1 MDGKTLRGS
10 HARGA
15 APPHLL
21 SAILHQDAVV
31 VAQAAVP
38 ATTNEIP
45 ALPALLAP
53 LPLAGTVVTAD
64 ALHTQAETARFLVE
78 AKHADYVF
86 TVKGNQP
93 ALRDDIAALR
103 LDAFPPGGHDDR

>member
-1 MDGKTLRGS
+1 
-10 HARGA
+10 
-15 APPHLL
+15 L

-45 ALPALLAP
+45 TLPALLEP
-53 LPLAGTVVTAD
+53 LPLAGAVVTAD
-64 ALHTQAETARFLVE
+64 ALHTQVETACFLVE

-86 TVKGNQP
+86 TVKDNQP
-93 ALRDDIAALR
+93 TLRDDIATLQ
-103 LDAFPPGGHDDR
+103 LDAFPPAGHDV

>member
-1 MDGKTLRGS
+1 MDGKTLRGG

-53 LPLAGTVVTAD
+53 LPLAGVVVTAD

-86 TVKGNQP
+86 TVKENQP
-93 ALRDDIAALR
+93 TLRDDIAALR
-103 LDAFPPGGHDDR
+103 LDAFPPAGHHD

>member
-1 MDGKTLRGS
+1 M
-10 HARGA
+10 
-15 APPHLL
+15 
-21 SAILHQDAVV
+21 

-45 ALPALLAP
+45 VLPALLAP

-64 ALHTQAETARFLVE
+64 ALHTQTDTARFLVE

-86 TVKGNQP
+86 TVKDNQP
-93 ALRDDIAALR
+93 TLRDDIAALR
-103 LDAFPPGGHDDR
+103 LDAFPPAGRNDG

>member
-1 MDGKTLRGS
+1 
-10 HARGA
+10 
-15 APPHLL
+15 
-21 SAILHQDAVV
+21 VV

-53 LPLAGTVVTAD
+53 LPLAGVVVTAD
-64 ALHTQAETARFLVE
+64 ALHTQHETARFLVE

-86 TVKGNQP
+86 TVKAKKP

-103 LDAFPPGGHDDR
+103 LDAFPPAGHHD